1 MAEHRVVYT
10 DVVYFGLAR
19 EVQPHETP
27 YLDMPGAVVVDS
39 KFIVS
44 NEWQDKALRT
54 CVNLCHP
61 MYADVLPIVDL
72 ANDFVQRHRPTRA
85 AAPAMPLLALCRPRH
100 TGTGTAGSGRGAGA
114 CGAEDSVVVD
124 DVPPDTYAS
133 LPATAATLLCDYDDD
148 ALDVCGGVG
157 GGVGETD
164 LQVSSRFTRLGLE
177 RIIVVDPATV
187 TPVAA
192 I

>member
-1 MAEHRVVYT
+1 MAEHRVVYN

-19 EVQPHETP
+19 EVQPHET
-27 YLDMPGAVVVDS
+27 PGAVVVDS

-85 AAPAMPLLALCRPRH
+85 AAPAMLMLALCRPRH

-114 CGAEDSVVVD
+114 GAGGGAEDSVVVD
-124 DVPPDTYAS
+124 DVPPDTHAS
-133 LPATAATLLCDYDDD
+133 LPATLATPLCDYDFDD
-148 ALDVCGGVG
+148 LDVCGGGG

-164 LQVSSRFTRLGLE
+164 LQASSRFTRLGLE
-177 RIIVVDPATV
+177 RIVVVDPATV

>member
-1 MAEHRVVYT
+1 MAEHKVVYN

-19 EVQPHETP
+19 EMQPHETP
-27 YLDMPGAVVVDS
+27 CLDMPGAVVVDS

-85 AAPAMPLLALCRPRH
+85 AAPAMPMLALCRPRH
-100 TGTGTAGSGRGAGA
+100 TGTGTAGSGRGGGCAV
-114 CGAEDSVVVD
+114 EDSVVVD

-133 LPATAATLLCDYDDD
+133 LPATAATLLCDYDYDD
-148 ALDVCGGVG
+148 DLDVCGG

-164 LQVSSRFTRLGLE
+164 LQASSRFTRLGLE